1 MSYCLKKDEPLAP
14 GLRRIAREQLAKA
27 LGEMN
32 GFSPEDEG
40 AAVLATR
47 KQIKRTRALLRL
59 VRRQLGPAIFKGEN
73 QRLRDVA
80 RNFSGSRDA
89 DVQLQ
94 VLEKL
99 RDGAGLEP
107 DSFPKTAGVLE
118 SEKRKVAESFGREK
132 NPAAASL
139 QQVCDRLE
147 GWPLENLASDDFAC
161 ALKRTYRRGRNYL
174 RAVESEPSAENFHT
188 WRKRVKDLCYQAQIL
203 QQLNPTIL
211 CEIAG
216 GAKILAR
223 HLGDLHDFA
232 FFRERLETGANFPE
246 NERSLL
252 LGLICS
258 REQELERVTL
268 DQGARLYAE
277 KPGDFGR
284 RLLLAARQR
293 AARRGPT

>member
-1 MSYCLKKDEPLAP
+1 MSYRLKKDEPLAS
-14 GLRRIAREQLAKA
+14 GLRRIARERLEKA

-32 GFSPEDEG
+32 GFSHEDEG
-40 AAVLATR
+40 AAVHATR

-59 VRRQLGPAIFKGEN
+59 VRRHLGPAIFKGEN

-89 DVQLQ
+89 QVQLQ

-99 RDGAGLEP
+99 REGAGLDP
-107 DSFPKTAGVLE
+107 DSFPETAAAVE
-118 SEKRKVAESFGREK
+118 CEKGKVAESFGREK
-132 NPAAASL
+132 NPTAASL
-139 QQVCDRLE
+139 QRVCDRLE

-161 ALKRTYRRGRNYL
+161 ALKRTYRRGRKYL
-174 RAVESEPSAENFHT
+174 RAVESDPSAENFHT

-216 GAKILAR
+216 AAKILAR
-223 HLGDLHDFA
+223 HLGDLHDLA
-232 FFRERLETGANFPE
+232 FFRERLETGADFPE

-258 REQELERVTL
+258 REQELECVTL
-268 DQGARLYAE
+268 DLGAQFYAE
-277 KPGDFGR
+277 KPSDFGR
-284 RLLLAARQR
+284 RFLA
-293 AARRGPT
+293 